1 MSRTEND
8 VCEIKVRGD
17 WVALSLDDA
26 LGRDASTLKRCVECR
41 GRVRAHKQANNGMRA
56 HFEHI
61 TAHAGCSLGA
71 CFNGD
76 RTPHPQS
83 LT

>member
-1 MSRTEND
+1 LN
-8 VCEIKVRGD
+8 
-17 WVALSLDDA
+17 DA
-26 LGRDASTLKRCVECR
+26 LGRDSGTLKRCVDCD

-61 TAHAGCSLGA
+61 HAHAGCSLGA